1 MYEEKWSNVQLLIYD
16 PTLYGNLGF
25 LTNGP
30 TTGFADSKGGGL
42 AGD

>member
-30 TTGFADSKGGGL
+30 NYRVRGL
-42 AGD
+42 EGEVV